1 MQKDNRPFFVRIFIE
16 NFYIL
21 WSKYFLVP
29 QFKRVGKNL
38 DINKPWNIEVYGK
51 NISLGD
57 NVHIRTSRNVI
68 TQICAWNKNNC
79 DGIIKIGDNVLIS
92 PGVRIISAEEI
103 IIDSNVMIASNV
115 YISDSDWHGIY
126 DRINTPGSSKK
137 IHIEENSWIG
147 EGSKIS
153 KGVRIG
159 KNSIIGLGSVVT
171 SDVPDNE
178 IFGGNPAKKIGEIDK
193 NKEIRKREDMFLN
206 NDYNNLMKFLIKEDL
221 KENNLFT
228 WLRTVFF
235 PKKGD

>member
-21 WSKYFLVP
+21 WSKYFLIP

-38 DINKPWNIEVYGK
+38 DINKPWNIDVYGK
-51 NISLGD
+51 NISLGE

-115 YISDSDWHGIY
+115 YISDSDWHGVY

-159 KNSIIGLGSVVT
+159 KNSIIGLGSVVI

-221 KENNLFT
+221 KENNLFS
-228 WLRTVFF
+228 WLRTIFF

>member
-1 MQKDNRPFFVRIFIE
+1 MQKDNRPFFIRLFIE

-21 WSKYFLVP
+21 WTKYFLIP

-38 DINKPWNIEVYGK
+38 DINKPWNIDVYGK
-51 NISLGD
+51 NISLGE

-79 DGIIKIGDNVLIS
+79 NGIIKIGDNVLIS

-171 SDVPDNE
+171 SNVPDNE

-193 NKEIRKREDMFLN
+193 NKKIRKREDIFLN
-206 NDYNNLMKFLIKEDL
+206 NDYNNLMKYLIKEDL
-221 KENNLFT
+221 KGNNLFT

>member
-1 MQKDNRPFFVRIFIE
+1 MQKDNRPFFIRLFIE

-21 WSKYFLVP
+21 WTKYFLIP

-38 DINKPWNIEVYGK
+38 DINKPWNIDVYGK
-51 NISLGD
+51 NISLGE

-68 TQICAWNKNNC
+68 TQICAWNKNDC

-92 PGVRIISAEEI
+92 PGVKIISAEEI
-103 IIDSNVMIASNV
+103 IIESNVMIASNV

-126 DRINTPGSSKK
+126 DRINTPGLSKK

-171 SDVPDNE
+171 SNVPDNE

-193 NKEIRKREDMFLN
+193 NKKIRKREDIFLN
-206 NDYNNLMKFLIKEDL
+206 NDYNKLMKFLIKEDL

-228 WLRTVFF
+228 WLRTIFF

>member
-1 MQKDNRPFFVRIFIE
+1 MQKDNRPFFIRLFIE

-21 WSKYFLVP
+21 WTKYFLIP

-38 DINKPWNIEVYGK
+38 DINKPWNIDVYGK
-51 NISLGD
+51 NISLGE

-79 DGIIKIGDNVLIS
+79 NGIIKIGDNVLIS

-193 NKEIRKREDMFLN
+193 NKKIRKREELFLN
-206 NDYNNLMKFLIKEDL
+206 NDYNSLMKFLINEDL
-221 KENNLFT
+221 KRNNFFT
-228 WLRTVFF
+228 WLRTIFF

>member
-21 WSKYFLVP
+21 WSKYFLIP

-38 DINKPWNIEVYGK
+38 DINKPWNIDVYGK
-51 NISLGD
+51 NISLGE

-79 DGIIKIGDNVLIS
+79 NGIIKIGDNVLIS

-193 NKEIRKREDMFLN
+193 NKKIRKREELFLN
-206 NDYNNLMKFLIKEDL
+206 NDYKSLMKFLINEDL
-221 KENNLFT
+221 KRNNFFT
-228 WLRTVFF
+228 WLRTIFF

>member
-16 NFYIL
+16 KFYIL
-21 WSKYFLVP
+21 WSKYFLIP

-38 DINKPWNIEVYGK
+38 DINKPWNIDVYGK
-51 NISLGD
+51 NISLGE

-115 YISDSDWHGIY
+115 YISDSDWHGVY

-159 KNSIIGLGSVVT
+159 KNSIVGLGSVVT

>member
-1 MQKDNRPFFVRIFIE
+1 LQKDNRPFFVRIFIE

-29 QFKRVGKNL
+29 QFKTVGKNL
-38 DINKPWNIEVYGK
+38 DINKPWNIDVYGK
-51 NISLGD
+51 NISLGE

-115 YISDSDWHGIY
+115 YISDSDWHGVY

>member
-79 DGIIKIGDNVLIS
+79 DGIIKIGDNVLMS

-228 WLRTVFF
+228 WLRTIFF

>member
-1 MQKDNRPFFVRIFIE
+1 MQKDNRPFFVRLFIE

-21 WSKYFLVP
+21 WSKYFLIP

-38 DINKPWNIEVYGK
+38 DINKPWNIDVYGK
-51 NISLGD
+51 NISLGE

-68 TQICAWNKNNC
+68 TQICAWNKNDC
-79 DGIIKIGDNVLIS
+79 DGIIEIGNNVLIS

-115 YISDSDWHGIY
+115 YISDSDWHGVY

-137 IHIEENSWIG
+137 IHIEENVWIG

>member
-1 MQKDNRPFFVRIFIE
+1 MQKDNRPFFVRLFIE

-21 WSKYFLVP
+21 WSKYFLIP

-38 DINKPWNIEVYGK
+38 DINKPWNIDVYGK
-51 NISLGD
+51 NISLGE

-68 TQICAWNKNNC
+68 TQICAWNKNDC
-79 DGIIKIGDNVLIS
+79 DGIIEIGNNVLIS

-115 YISDSDWHGIY
+115 YISDSDWHGVY

-193 NKEIRKREDMFLN
+193 NKKIIKREEIFLN
-206 NDYNNLMKFLIKEDL
+206 NDYNKLMKFLIKEDL
-221 KENNLFT
+221 KENNLFS
-228 WLRTVFF
+228 WLRTIFF

>member
-1 MQKDNRPFFVRIFIE
+1 LQKDNRPFFVRTFIE

-21 WSKYFLVP
+21 WSKYFLIH

-38 DINKPWNIEVYGK
+38 DINKPWNIDVYGK
-51 NISLGD
+51 NISLGE

-115 YISDSDWHGIY
+115 YISDSDWHGVY

-159 KNSIIGLGSVVT
+159 KNSIIGLGSVVI

>member
-1 MQKDNRPFFVRIFIE
+1 MQKDNRPFFIRLFIE

-21 WSKYFLVP
+21 WTKYFLIP

-38 DINKPWNIEVYGK
+38 DINKPWNIDVYGK
-51 NISLGD
+51 NISLGE

-79 DGIIKIGDNVLIS
+79 NGIIKIGDNVLIS

-115 YISDSDWHGIY
+115 YISDSDWHGVY

-193 NKEIRKREDMFLN
+193 NKKIRKREEIFLN
-206 NDYNNLMKFLIKEDL
+206 NDYNNLMKFLIKEDS

>member
-1 MQKDNRPFFVRIFIE
+1 MQKDNRPFFVRTFIE

-21 WSKYFLVP
+21 WSKYFLIH

-38 DINKPWNIEVYGK
+38 DINKPWNIDVYGK
-51 NISLGD
+51 NISLGE

-115 YISDSDWHGIY
+115 YISDSDWHGVY

-137 IHIEENSWIG
+137 IHIEENVWIG

>member
-1 MQKDNRPFFVRIFIE
+1 MQKDNRPFFIRLFIE

-21 WSKYFLVP
+21 WTKYFLIP

-38 DINKPWNIEVYGK
+38 DINKPWNIDVYGK
-51 NISLGD
+51 NISLGE

-79 DGIIKIGDNVLIS
+79 NGIIKIGDNVLIS

-103 IIDSNVMIASNV
+103 IIESNVMIASNV

-193 NKEIRKREDMFLN
+193 NKKIRKREELFLN
-206 NDYNNLMKFLIKEDL
+206 NDYNSLMKFLIYEDL
-221 KENNLFT
+221 KRNNFFT
-228 WLRTVFF
+228 WLRTIFF

>member
-1 MQKDNRPFFVRIFIE
+1 LQKDNRPFFVRLFIE

-21 WSKYFLVP
+21 WSKYFLIP

-38 DINKPWNIEVYGK
+38 DINKPWNIDVYGK
-51 NISLGD
+51 NISLGE

-68 TQICAWNKNNC
+68 TQICAWNKNDC
-79 DGIIKIGDNVLIS
+79 DGIIEIGNNVLIS

-137 IHIEENSWIG
+137 IHIKENAWIG

-171 SDVPDNE
+171 SNVPDNE
-178 IFGGNPAKKIGEIDK
+178 IFGGNPAKKIGDIDK
-193 NKEIRKREDMFLN
+193 NKKIIKREEIFLN
-206 NDYNNLMKFLIKEDL
+206 NDYNKLMKFLIKEDL
-221 KENNLFT
+221 KENNLFS
-228 WLRTVFF
+228 WLRTIFF

>member
-1 MQKDNRPFFVRIFIE
+1 LQKDNRPFFVRLFIE

-21 WSKYFLVP
+21 WSKYFLIP

-38 DINKPWNIEVYGK
+38 DINKPWNIDVYGK
-51 NISLGD
+51 NISLGE
-57 NVHIRTSRNVI
+57 NVHIRTSRNII

-79 DGIIKIGDNVLIS
+79 DGVIKIGDNVLIS
-92 PGVRIISAEEI
+92 PGVKIISAKEI
-103 IIDSNVMIASNV
+103 IIESNVMIASNV

-126 DRINTPGSSKK
+126 DRTDIPGSSKK
-137 IHIEENSWIG
+137 IHIKENSWIG

-178 IFGGNPAKKIGEIDK
+178 IFGGNPAKKIGEIDE
-193 NKEIRKREDMFLN
+193 NKKIRKREEIFLN
-206 NDYNNLMKFLIKEDL
+206 NDYNSLMKFLIKEDL

>member
-1 MQKDNRPFFVRIFIE
+1 MQKDNRPFFIRLFIE

-21 WSKYFLVP
+21 WTKYFLIP

-38 DINKPWNIEVYGK
+38 DINKPWNIDVYGK
-51 NISLGD
+51 NISLGE

-68 TQICAWNKNNC
+68 TQMCAWNKNNC
-79 DGIIKIGDNVLIS
+79 NGIIKIGDNVLIS

-103 IIDSNVMIASNV
+103 VIDSNVMIASNV

-193 NKEIRKREDMFLN
+193 NKKIRKREELFLN
-206 NDYNNLMKFLIKEDL
+206 NDYNSLMKFLINEDL
-221 KENNLFT
+221 KRNNFFT
-228 WLRTVFF
+228 WLRTIFF

>member
-1 MQKDNRPFFVRIFIE
+1 MQKDNRPYFVRLFIE

-21 WSKYFLVP
+21 WTKYFLIP

-38 DINKPWNIEVYGK
+38 DINKPWNIDVYGK
-51 NISLGD
+51 NISLGE

-79 DGIIKIGDNVLIS
+79 NGIIKIGDNVLIS

-193 NKEIRKREDMFLN
+193 NKKIRKREELFLN
-206 NDYNNLMKFLIKEDL
+206 NDYKSLMKFLINEDL
-221 KENNLFT
+221 KRNNFFT
-228 WLRTVFF
+228 WLRTIFF

>member
-1 MQKDNRPFFVRIFIE
+1 MQKDNRPFFIRLFIE

-21 WSKYFLVP
+21 WTKYFLIP

-38 DINKPWNIEVYGK
+38 DINKPWNIDVYGK
-51 NISLGD
+51 NISLGE

-79 DGIIKIGDNVLIS
+79 NGIIKIGDNVLIS

-193 NKEIRKREDMFLN
+193 NKKIRKREEIFLN
-206 NDYNNLMKFLIKEDL
+206 NDYSNLMKFLIREDL

>member
-1 MQKDNRPFFVRIFIE
+1 MQKDNRPFFVRLFIE

-21 WSKYFLVP
+21 WSKYFLIP

-38 DINKPWNIEVYGK
+38 DINKPWNIDVYGK
-51 NISLGD
+51 NISLGE

-68 TQICAWNKNNC
+68 TQICAWNKNDC
-79 DGIIKIGDNVLIS
+79 DGIIEIGNNVLIS

-115 YISDSDWHGIY
+115 YISDSDWHGVY

-171 SDVPDNE
+171 LS
-178 IFGGNPAKKIGEIDK
+178 
-193 NKEIRKREDMFLN
+193 
-206 NDYNNLMKFLIKEDL
+206 LIHI
-221 KENNLFT
+221 
-228 WLRTVFF
+228 
-235 PKKGD
+235 

>member
-29 QFKRVGKNL
+29 QFKTVGKNL
-38 DINKPWNIEVYGK
+38 DINKPWNIDVYGK
-51 NISLGD
+51 NISLGE

-115 YISDSDWHGIY
+115 YISDSDWHGVY

>member
-21 WSKYFLVP
+21 WSKYFLIP

-38 DINKPWNIEVYGK
+38 DINKPWNIDVYGK
-51 NISLGD
+51 NISLGE

-79 DGIIKIGDNVLIS
+79 DGIIKIGNNVLIS
-92 PGVRIISAEEI
+92 PGVRIISAKEI

-115 YISDSDWHGIY
+115 YISDSDWHGVY

-228 WLRTVFF
+228 WLRTIFF
-235 PKKGD
+235 LKKGD

>member
-1 MQKDNRPFFVRIFIE
+1 MQKDNRPFFVRTFIE

-21 WSKYFLVP
+21 WSKYFLIH

-38 DINKPWNIEVYGK
+38 DINKPWNIDVYGK
-51 NISLGD
+51 NISLGE

-68 TQICAWNKNNC
+68 TQICAWNKNDC
-79 DGIIKIGDNVLIS
+79 DGIIEIGNNVLIS

-115 YISDSDWHGIY
+115 YISDSDWHGVY

>member
-1 MQKDNRPFFVRIFIE
+1 MQKDNRPFFIRLFIE

-21 WSKYFLVP
+21 WTKYFLIP

-38 DINKPWNIEVYGK
+38 DINKPWNIDVYGK
-51 NISLGD
+51 NISLGE

-79 DGIIKIGDNVLIS
+79 NGIIKIGDNVLIS

-178 IFGGNPAKKIGEIDK
+178 IFGGNPAKKIGEIDE
-193 NKEIRKREDMFLN
+193 NKKIRKREEIFLN
-206 NDYNNLMKFLIKEDL
+206 NDYNSLMKFLIKEDL

>member
-21 WSKYFLVP
+21 WSKYFLIP
-29 QFKRVGKNL
+29 QFKKVGKNL
-38 DINKPWNIEVYGK
+38 DINKPWNIDVYGK
-51 NISLGD
+51 NISLGE

-115 YISDSDWHGIY
+115 YISDSDWHGVY

-159 KNSIIGLGSVVT
+159 KNSIIGLGSVVI

-206 NDYNNLMKFLIKEDL
+206 NDYNSLMKFLIKEDL

>member
-1 MQKDNRPFFVRIFIE
+1 MQKDNRPFFIRLFIE

-21 WSKYFLVP
+21 WTKYFLIP

-38 DINKPWNIEVYGK
+38 DINKPWNIDVYGK
-51 NISLGD
+51 NISLGE

-79 DGIIKIGDNVLIS
+79 NGIIKIGDNVLIS

-115 YISDSDWHGIY
+115 YISDSDWHGVY

-193 NKEIRKREDMFLN
+193 NKKIRKREELFLN
-206 NDYNNLMKFLIKEDL
+206 NDYNSLMKFLINEDL
-221 KENNLFT
+221 KRNNFFT
-228 WLRTVFF
+228 WLRTIFF

>member
-1 MQKDNRPFFVRIFIE
+1 MQKDNRPFFIRLFIE

-21 WSKYFLVP
+21 WTKYFLIP

-38 DINKPWNIEVYGK
+38 DINKPWNIDVYGK
-51 NISLGD
+51 NISLGE

-79 DGIIKIGDNVLIS
+79 NGIIKIGDNVLIS

-171 SDVPDNE
+171 SDVPENE

-193 NKEIRKREDMFLN
+193 NKKIRKREELFLN
-206 NDYNNLMKFLIKEDL
+206 NDYNSLMKFLINEDL
-221 KENNLFT
+221 KRNNFFT
-228 WLRTVFF
+228 WLRTIFF

>member
-1 MQKDNRPFFVRIFIE
+1 LQKDNRPFFVRTFIE

-21 WSKYFLVP
+21 WSKYFLIH

-38 DINKPWNIEVYGK
+38 DINKPWNIDVYGK
-51 NISLGD
+51 NISLGE

-115 YISDSDWHGIY
+115 YISDSDWHGVY

-137 IHIEENSWIG
+137 IHIEENVWIG

>member
-21 WSKYFLVP
+21 WSKYFLIP

-38 DINKPWNIEVYGK
+38 DINKPWNIDVYGK
-51 NISLGD
+51 NISLGE

-68 TQICAWNKNNC
+68 TQICAWNKNDC
-79 DGIIKIGDNVLIS
+79 DGIIEIGNNVLIS

-137 IHIEENSWIG
+137 IHIKENAWIG

-171 SDVPDNE
+171 SNVPDNE

>member
-1 MQKDNRPFFVRIFIE
+1 MQKDNRPFFVRLFIE

-21 WSKYFLVP
+21 WSKYFLIP

-38 DINKPWNIEVYGK
+38 DINKPWNIDVYGK
-51 NISLGD
+51 NISLGE

-68 TQICAWNKNNC
+68 TQICAWNKNDC
-79 DGIIKIGDNVLIS
+79 DGIIEIGNNVLIS

-115 YISDSDWHGIY
+115 YISDSDWHGVY

-159 KNSIIGLGSVVT
+159 KNSIIGLGSVVI

-193 NKEIRKREDMFLN
+193 NKKIIKREEIFLN
-206 NDYNNLMKFLIKEDL
+206 NDYNKLMKFLIKEDL

>member
-1 MQKDNRPFFVRIFIE
+1 LQKDNRPFFIRLFIE

-21 WSKYFLVP
+21 WTKYFLIP

-38 DINKPWNIEVYGK
+38 DINKPWNIDVYGK
-51 NISLGD
+51 NISLGE

-79 DGIIKIGDNVLIS
+79 NGIIKIGDNVLIS

-193 NKEIRKREDMFLN
+193 NKKIRKREELFLN
-206 NDYNNLMKFLIKEDL
+206 NDYKSLMKFLINEDL
-221 KENNLFT
+221 KRNNFFT
-228 WLRTVFF
+228 WLRTIFF

>member
-1 MQKDNRPFFVRIFIE
+1 MQKDNRPYFVRLLVE
-16 NFYIL
+16 NFYKF
-21 WSKYFLVP
+21 WSKYFLIP

-38 DINKPWNIEVYGK
+38 DVNKPWNIDVYGN
-51 NISLGD
+51 NISIGE
-57 NVHIRTSRNVI
+57 NVHIRTSKNLI
-68 TQICAWNKNNC
+68 TQICSWNKNNC
-79 DGIIKIGDNVLIS
+79 DGVINIGDNVLIS
-92 PGVRIISAEEI
+92 PGVRIISAKEI
-103 IIDSNVMIASNV
+103 IIKSNVMIASNV

-126 DRINTPGSSKK
+126 DRINTPGLSQN
-137 IHIEENSWIG
+137 ITIEENSWIG

-153 KGVRIG
+153 KGVKIG

-171 SDVPDNE
+171 SNVPDNE

-193 NKEIRKREDMFLN
+193 NKKMRKREDLFLN
-206 NDYNNLMKFLIKEDL
+206 NDYNKLMKFLIKEDL

>member
-21 WSKYFLVP
+21 WSKYFLIP
-29 QFKRVGKNL
+29 QFKKVGKNL
-38 DINKPWNIEVYGK
+38 DINKPWNIDVYGK
-51 NISLGD
+51 NISLGE

-115 YISDSDWHGIY
+115 YISDSDWHGVY

-159 KNSIIGLGSVVT
+159 KNSIIGLGSVVI

>member
-1 MQKDNRPFFVRIFIE
+1 MQKDNRPFFVRLFIE

-21 WSKYFLVP
+21 WSKYFLIP

-38 DINKPWNIEVYGK
+38 DINKPWNIDVYGK
-51 NISLGD
+51 NISLGE

-68 TQICAWNKNNC
+68 TQICAWNKNDC
-79 DGIIKIGDNVLIS
+79 DGIIEIGNNVLIS

-137 IHIEENSWIG
+137 IHIEENAWIG

-171 SDVPDNE
+171 SNVPDNE
-178 IFGGNPAKKIGEIDK
+178 IFGGNPAKKIGDIDK
-193 NKEIRKREDMFLN
+193 NKKIIKREEIFLN
-206 NDYNNLMKFLIKEDL
+206 NDYNKLMKFLIKEDL
-221 KENNLFT
+221 KENNLFS
-228 WLRTVFF
+228 WLRTIFF

>member
-1 MQKDNRPFFVRIFIE
+1 MQKDNRPFFIRLFIE

-21 WSKYFLVP
+21 WTKYFLIP

-38 DINKPWNIEVYGK
+38 DINKPWNIDIYGK
-51 NISLGD
+51 NISLGE

-79 DGIIKIGDNVLIS
+79 NGIIKIGDNVLIS

-193 NKEIRKREDMFLN
+193 NKKIRKREELFLN
-206 NDYNNLMKFLIKEDL
+206 NDYNSLMKFLINEDL
-221 KENNLFT
+221 KRNNFFT
-228 WLRTVFF
+228 WLRTIFF